1 MNSDKPNTALL
12 HHASRYALAVGAVAL
27 GSLLRY
33 GFDVWVGP
41 DLPTYITFY
50 PAVMLAALLGGFG
63 PGLLATVL
71 AAAVADYLL
80 LPPLGLGIASF
91 RDAVGVGLFLLM
103 GVFMSAVAELYRRAR
118 IKAAVY
124 DQEVALREI
133 NQQKNFL
140 ADVLQRSSQP
150 FAVGYPDGRLG
161 LINSAFEQLTGYTRD
176 ELKSIDWI
184 NGLTPPEWRDIEQEK
199 LEALRRTGQPVR
211 YEKEYLRKDG
221 TRAPIELLTHLMTD
235 ADGNPEYYYSF
246 LTDITERKQLAE
258 AQLFLLQCGYKSL
271 DEDFFE
277 SLARYL
283 AEKLHMYYVCID
295 QLQVDCLTAKTV
307 VIYCDGEF
315 EDNVEYTLK
324 DTPCSEVVGK
334 TICCFP
340 KDVCRLFPRDVVLQE
355 MHAESYVGTTLW
367 SSRGEPIGLIAVIGR
382 QQLSNPGLAEAILK
396 LVAIRA
402 AGELERRQVAE
413 ALRERVKELTCL
425 YVIADLIEKEDSL
438 EKTLQGSA
446 DVMPN
451 AWFYPEVACA
461 RIIFEGR
468 QYQTGNF
475 RETDWRQSADLKL
488 NGQPV
493 GMVEL
498 CYLEK
503 RPIRDEGPFL
513 KEERN
518 LINAI
523 AERLGMVAERRQAE
537 EKIKHN
543 ADRMGSLLRIS
554 QYQTES
560 IKDLLDYALSE
571 AISLTRS
578 TIGYFYF
585 YDDEKKQFTLNTW
598 SKQVMKECTIME
610 QQTLYALD
618 KTGIWGEAVRQA
630 KSIIVNDFQA
640 AHPLKKGYPE
650 GHAELYKFITV
661 PVFSGGRIVAVVG
674 VANKP
679 TDYDE
684 ADVQQLTLMMDVV
697 WKIVENKQAQ
707 DALSKSRDELELRVQ
722 ERTAMLQKVNEL
734 LREEMEDRR
743 RIEIVVRESEA
754 RFRSLIHTAPV
765 VIVSLAPDGTI
776 LEFNPEAEL
785 AYGRTRAEVLGRNYL
800 DLFIPAEQY
809 DMVTDAMKRV
819 LAGEPISSY
828 ENPIRGADGSE
839 QFYIWNIDRVIDD
852 KGEPCAIIAVGHDV
866 TERRK
871 MLEALEAAAAYTR
884 SIIEASLDPLVTIN
898 QDGKVTDL
906 NRATEQ
912 IVNLPREQI
921 IGNDFSDYFTEPEKA
936 RKVFQHVFKRGFV
949 RDYPLAIKGRFGVVR
964 DVLYNATVYRN
975 RAGEIEG
982 VFAAARDVTKRKRAE
997 ERLRESEERLKFLS
1011 SRLLEVQEHERKS
1024 IAADLHDSVASSLT
1038 AVILGLSRARPA
1050 IEVSDPKYRDIF
1062 NSSISM
1068 LQSAIDET
1076 RQLMNALRP
1085 PMLDDFG
1092 LISSIRWFTEQ
1103 YRALYPQLTTDT
1115 EITIEENLIPAHL
1128 KIVLFRIIQEA
1139 FTNIAKHSRA
1149 QAASLYLK
1157 QKENT
1162 IDLVIADDGA
1172 GFDQEAVSSKQEPNR
1187 GLGIMSMQERTEL
1200 SGGNLVIESARGQ
1213 GTILSASWPMRP

>member
-1 MNSDKPNTALL
+1 MNSDKLNTALL
-12 HHASRYALAVGAVAL
+12 HRASRYALAVGAVAL
-27 GSLLRY
+27 GSLLRL
-33 GFDVWVGP
+33 GMDVWVGP
-41 DLPTYITFY
+41 GLPTYITFY
-50 PAVMLAALLGGFG
+50 PAVMLAALLGGFW
-63 PGLLATVL
+63 PGILATVL
-71 AAAVADYLL
+71 VDGVVDLWIL
-80 LPPLGLGIASF
+80 LPVGVGIASM
-91 RDAVGVGLFLLM
+91 RDAVGLGLFSFM
-103 GVFMSAVAELYRRAR
+103 GVFMSLVAELYRRAR
-118 IKAAVY
+118 IKATAY
-124 DQEVALREI
+124 DQEVALREVSR
-133 NQQKNFL
+133 QKDFL
-140 ADVLQRSSQP
+140 ADILQRANQP
-150 FAVGYPDGRLG
+150 FAVEYPDGRLG
-161 LINSAFEQLTGYTRD
+161 LINSAFEQLTGYTAD

-199 LEALRRTGQPVR
+199 LEALRRSGQPVR
-211 YEKEYLRKDG
+211 YEKDYIRKDG
-221 TRAPIELLTHLMTD
+221 TRVPIELLVHLMND
-235 ADGNPEYYYSF
+235 AEGKPAYYYSF
-246 LTDITERKQLAE
+246 ITDITERKRLELA
-258 AQLFLLQCGYKSL
+258 LQNK
-271 DEDFFE
+271 
-277 SLARYL
+277 
-283 AEKLHMYYVCID
+283 V
-295 QLQVDCLTAKTV
+295 Q
-307 VIYCDGEF
+307 
-315 EDNVEYTLK
+315 
-324 DTPCSEVVGK
+324 
-334 TICCFP
+334 
-340 KDVCRLFPRDVVLQE
+340 
-355 MHAESYVGTTLW
+355 
-367 SSRGEPIGLIAVIGR
+367 
-382 QQLSNPGLAEAILK
+382 
-396 LVAIRA
+396 
-402 AGELERRQVAE
+402 
-413 ALRERVKELTCL
+413 
-425 YVIADLIEKEDSL
+425 
-438 EKTLQGSA
+438 
-446 DVMPN
+446 
-451 AWFYPEVACA
+451 
-461 RIIFEGR
+461 
-468 QYQTGNF
+468 
-475 RETDWRQSADLKL
+475 
-488 NGQPV
+488 
-493 GMVEL
+493 
-498 CYLEK
+498 
-503 RPIRDEGPFL
+503 
-513 KEERN
+513 
-518 LINAI
+518 
-523 AERLGMVAERRQAE
+523 
-537 EKIKHN
+537 
-543 ADRMGSLLRIS
+543 
-554 QYQTES
+554 
-560 IKDLLDYALSE
+560 
-571 AISLTRS
+571 
-578 TIGYFYF
+578 
-585 YDDEKKQFTLNTW
+585 
-598 SKQVMKECTIME
+598 E
-610 QQTLYALD
+610 QQTILDSVPAMVFYKDTDNRFIRTNRALEDAMGLSKNELEGKSIFDLYPQDQAEAYWRDDKEVMATGKAKTDIIEPMETPRGIRLVQTDKIPYVNEQGTVAGVIGFALD
-618 KTGIWGEAVRQA
+618 
-630 KSIIVNDFQA
+630 
-640 AHPLKKGYPE
+640 
-650 GHAELYKFITV
+650 ITE
-661 PVFSGGRIVAVVG
+661 R
-674 VANKP
+674 K
-679 TDYDE
+679 E
-684 ADVQQLTLMMDVV
+684 M
-697 WKIVENKQAQ
+697 E
-707 DALSKSRDELELRVQ
+707 DALRKSRDELELRVQ

-734 LREEMEDRR
+734 LREEIEDRR

-1062 NSSISM
+1062 TSSISM

-1213 GTILSASWPMRP
+1213 GTIISASWPLQP